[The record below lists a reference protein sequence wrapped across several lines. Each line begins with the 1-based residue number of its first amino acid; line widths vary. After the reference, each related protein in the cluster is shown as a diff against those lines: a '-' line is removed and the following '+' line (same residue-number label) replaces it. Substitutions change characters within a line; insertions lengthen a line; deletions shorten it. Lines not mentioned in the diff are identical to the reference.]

1 MLQYRYMTL
10 DFRGGIERERERGI
24 TLPDF
29 LDFSHLRSMLKA
41 LFEVLFRFVK
51 IINLTT
57 KKYV

>member
-1 MLQYRYMTL
+1 MTL
-10 DFRGGIERERERGI
+10 DFRGEMERERGI

-29 LDFSHLRSMLKA
+29 FNFSKIRLMLKA

>member
-1 MLQYRYMTL
+1 MTL
-10 DFRGGIERERERGI
+10 NFRGGIERERERERERGI

-29 LDFSHLRSMLKA
+29 FNFSHLKSMRKA

>member
-1 MLQYRYMTL
+1 MTL
-10 DFRGGIERERERGI
+10 NFRGGIERERERGI

-29 LDFSHLRSMLKA
+29 FNFSHLRSMLKA

-57 KKYV
+57 KKYA